1 MQEGAVA
8 AKWPDIRVSGLIGL
22 GHGCS
27 HFFQLVLP
35 PLFPFIITDFQIGF
49 TEVGVLMTV
58 VFVTSGVCQF
68 MAGFVVDRWGARRV
82 LLWGFALD
90 CVAVAGFAV
99 LTEFWMFYPMAVL
112 LGIGN
117 SVFHPAD
124 FTVLNTAITP
134 KRLGRAFGAHT
145 FGGNLGWALATPL
158 MFAIGS
164 FYHWRTAILVAATI
178 GAAIWLLLWFNRR
191 DLVGG
196 GASERQDDVVAHTA
210 EATTSGFAPMM
221 SMPVIYCFLF
231 FVLLALSLIAVQ
243 DFLPLTLLALHGTAL
258 ETGAQALSGF
268 LLGAAAGV
276 IIGGVLAD
284 RTSRHS
290 LTISMG
296 LLGSALLFLL
306 AGFVSLPSLLIIGA
320 VSLAGVL
327 SGLTTPSRDMLVR
340 SATPVG
346 ATGRVYGFVYSG
358 LDVGSA
364 LAPATV
370 GILLDVGEPLSVMLL
385 IAGVLVLAIF
395 TVVSIRPRARLAMAE

>member
-1 MQEGAVA
+1 MQDGAVA

-35 PLFPFIITDFQIGF
+35 PLFPFIIVDFDIGF

-58 VFVTSGVCQF
+58 VFVTSGLCQF

-82 LLWGFALD
+82 LLSGFALD
-90 CVAVAGFAV
+90 CAAIAGFAT
-99 LTEFWMFYPMAVL
+99 LTEFWMFFPMAVL

-124 FTVLNTAITP
+124 FTVLNNAISP

-164 FYHWRTAILVAATI
+164 FYHWRTAILVAAAI

-196 GASERQDDVVAHTA
+196 GAPKRQEEGTA
-210 EATTSGFAPMM
+210 ETSGFAPMM

-258 ETGAQALSGF
+258 EIGAQALSGF
-268 LLGAAAGV
+268 LLGSAAGV

-290 LTISMG
+290 LTISLG
-296 LLGSALLFLL
+296 LLGSAMLFLL
-306 AGFVSLPSLLIIGA
+306 AGFVSLPTLLIVAA
-320 VSLAGVL
+320 VSFAGVL

-340 SATPVG
+340 SATPAG

-370 GILLDVGEPLSVMLL
+370 GILLDGGEPLSVMLL